1 MKIKFLGATRE
12 VTGSKHL
19 ITTNS
24 GKKILLDC
32 GMFQGKGMETDA
44 ANRNLGFEPH
54 EIDYII
60 VSHAHI
66 DHTGLIPY
74 VYKNGFMG
82 RVFCTPATKDLCSIM
97 LPDSGFIQE
106 LDIKWYNK
114 KLFKQGLP
122 RVNPIYTHSDAEQCM
137 KIFTTVA
144 YDHDFQI
151 DEGIVLRFTNSGHM
165 LGSAVVNLSI
175 TEDGKT
181 TNIAY
186 TGDIGRPRN
195 RIVKPPVAFP
205 QADIL
210 ITEATYGNRIHEAD
224 RETELDL
231 YNVINDTCVKR
242 GGKLIIPSF
251 SVGRTQEIVYMLNNF
266 YNEGLLPKIDI
277 YVDSPLSVNATEIF
291 KQHKECYNDEIVENM
306 KSDPNPFWF
315 ESLHYVKSVNESKVL
330 NTTKKPC
337 IIISASGM
345 AEAGRVKHH
354 IANSIE
360 GSQNTIMMVGYCAPE
375 TLGARLQEKNLAEIS
390 IFGTVHPLN
399 AKIERIE
406 SLSGHGDYIEM
417 EEFISCQNKDELRN
431 IFLVHGDYDAQKFY
445 REYLMAKGYKNIE
458 IPTNGDEFY
467 Y

>member
-1 MKIKFLGATRE
+1 MKIKFIGATRE
-12 VTGSKHL
+12 VTGSKHIV
-19 ITTNS
+19 ITDS

-44 ANRNLGFEPH
+44 ANRNLGFEPS
-54 EIDYII
+54 EIDYIL
-60 VSHAHI
+60 VTHAHI

-74 VYKNGFMG
+74 VYKNGFNG
-82 RVFCTPATKDLCSIM
+82 RVICTEATKDLCSIM

-122 RVNPIYTHSDAEQCM
+122 RVNPIYTHSDAEQCL
-137 KIFTTVA
+137 KIFTAVA
-144 YDHDFQI
+144 YDYDYELE
-151 DEGIVLRFTNSGHM
+151 EGLVVRFTNSGHM
-165 LGSAVVNLSI
+165 LGSAVVNLSV
-175 TEDGKT
+175 TENGKT

-186 TGDIGRPRN
+186 TGDVGRPHN
-195 RIVKPPVAFP
+195 KIVKPPVAFP

-210 ITEATYGNRIHEAD
+210 ITEATYGNRIHQAD
-224 RETELDL
+224 HETEVEL
-231 YNVINDTCVKR
+231 YNVIKHTCVEKR
-242 GGKLIIPSF
+242 GKLIIPSF

-266 YNEGLLPKIDI
+266 YNIGLLPKIDI

-291 KQHKECYNDEIVENM
+291 KKHHECYNDEIVKSLEN
-306 KSDPNPFWF
+306 DPEPFDF
-315 ESLHYVKSVNESKVL
+315 DTLHYVKSINESKEL

-360 GSQNTIMMVGYCAPE
+360 NSCNTIMLVGYCAPE
-375 TLGARLQEKNLAEIS
+375 TLGARIQEKDRVDIS
-390 IFGTVHPLN
+390 IFGMVHPLN
-399 AKIERIE
+399 ADVERIE

-431 IFLVHGDYDAQKFY
+431 IFLVHGDYSAQKYY
-445 REYLMAKGYKNIE
+445 REYLMSKGYKNIE
-458 IPTNGDEFY
+458 IPERGDEFFY
-467 Y
+467 